1 MADLK
6 NIETLNEH
14 VQKKVTWF
22 AEELLTVHTDQVLSI
37 SVYGSAIDTDFCPKR
52 SNINIVVILTSLEIH
67 VLEKTL
73 KLVKHAV
80 KKNIVAPLCFSE
92 DHMKTSCDTFPIEFL
107 EIKEKHVCIY
117 GDDPFE
123 TLAIDAA
130 HMRLQ
135 CEQQAKS
142 LLINLRQSYLEVGL
156 AKKGIE
162 KLILESFRSVLPVFR
177 TVLRLKKEAIP
188 PEKEQ
193 LIMQVA
199 SLAGL
204 SASVFMMV
212 LRDKNGDE
220 KIGSM
225 QAVDF
230 LGTYLSEL
238 EKLARFIDE
247 M

>member
-6 NIETLNEH
+6 NVEKLNEH

-22 AEELLTVHTDQVLSI
+22 AEELLKIHTEQILSVSI
-37 SVYGSAIDTDFCPKR
+37 YGSAIGADFCPKK
-52 SNINIVVILTSLEIH
+52 SNINIVVIFRSLEIH
-67 VLEKTL
+67 VLEKILT
-73 KLVKHAV
+73 LVKHAI

-156 AKKGIE
+156 EKKGIE
-162 KLILESFRSVLPVFR
+162 KLIVESFRSVLPVFR
-177 TVLRLKKEAIP
+177 TVLRLKGEAIP
-188 PEKEQ
+188 PENEQ

-212 LRDKNGDE
+212 LRDKSGDE
-220 KIGSM
+220 KIGGT

-230 LGTYLSEL
+230 LGTYLLEL
-238 EKLARFIDE
+238 EKLARFIDG